1 MQSQSQSQSHT
12 REQLIHDVSA
22 VIEDTEELLKA
33 LGTESKEKIAGVRP
47 RVETA
52 LLRAK
57 ARVAEVEAAAETRAR
72 QTVHDVDIYAH
83 ENPWKTAGVAAGVG
97 AALGAIIGVLLARH

>member
-1 MQSQSQSQSHT
+1 MKSYNRT
-12 REQLIHDVSA
+12 RGQLIHDVSA

-52 LLRAK
+52 LLGAK
-57 ARVAEVEAAAETRAR
+57 ARIAEMEAAAETRAR
-72 QTVHDVDIYAH
+72 QTAHDVDIYAH
-83 ENPWKTAGVAAGVG
+83 ENPWKTAGIAAGVG
-97 AALGAIIGVLLARH
+97 AAVGAIIGVLLARH